1 MSEQLKA
8 RICPGCGKLHA
19 EVNLPHAVLVFEPSI
34 SNYINAL
41 VCAPCY
47 AALRDGVAAAVGK
60 STARKKKPAPIS
72 E

>member
-19 EVNLPHAVLVFEPSI
+19 EANLPHTVLVFEPALN
-34 SNYINAL
+34 NYANTM

-47 AALRDGVAAAVGK
+47 AALRDSVAAAVGK
-60 STARKKKPAPIS
+60 SSARAKRKTPIS

>member
-19 EVNLPHAVLVFEPSI
+19 EVNLPHTILMYEPSLR
-34 SNYINAL
+34 NYAEVPI
-41 VCAPCY
+41 CAPCH
-47 AALRDGVAAAVGK
+47 AHLRESVAAAVGK
-60 STARKKKPAPIS
+60 SSTRVKRKTPIS